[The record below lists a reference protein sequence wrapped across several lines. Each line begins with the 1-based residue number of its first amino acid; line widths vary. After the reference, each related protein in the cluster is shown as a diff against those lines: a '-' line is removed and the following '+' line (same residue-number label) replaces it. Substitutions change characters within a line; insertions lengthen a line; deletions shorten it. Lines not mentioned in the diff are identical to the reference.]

1 LPTLRAA
8 IPPWRDPYSILFGSG
23 YAGLGNFR
31 SEGGKIFV
39 LLTNPLGVDTFFSKI
54 RVACPGG
61 KAMQVKN
68 QMSRK
73 VVTIPPNTSIL
84 RAIEIM
90 RDKSIRH
97 LPVVEEG
104 ELVGLVTEGD
114 LRQASLLS
122 LVDKVSI
129 DDVMIK
135 KPVTISPE
143 ASIEEA
149 ARLVYRHRI
158 GGLPVVVGRK
168 LVGILT
174 IVDILAAF
182 IQLLGIL
189 KSSSRIDMI
198 LGGKPHAFEEV
209 SAVLRNH
216 RAEIISVGMSNHK
229 DRKKRVYYFRV
240 GKCPV
245 KRIVNEL
252 EKKGYKVLSVVE

>member
-1 LPTLRAA
+1 
-8 IPPWRDPYSILFGSG
+8 
-23 YAGLGNFR
+23 
-31 SEGGKIFV
+31 
-39 LLTNPLGVDTFFSKI
+39 
-54 RVACPGG
+54 
-61 KAMQVKN
+61 MQVKN
-68 QMSRK
+68 QMAKK
-73 VVTIPPNTSIL
+73 VVTISPDTGIL

-90 RDKSIRH
+90 HEKSIRH

-129 DDVMIK
+129 EDVMVK

-149 ARLVYRHRI
+149 AKLIYRHKI
-158 GGLPVVVGRK
+158 GGLPVVAGKK

-189 KSSSRIDMI
+189 KSSSRIDVI
-198 LGGKPHAFEEV
+198 LGQRAHAFEEV
-209 SAVLRNH
+209 SAIFRKH
-216 RAEIISVGMSNHK
+216 KTEIISLGMSNHK

-240 GKCPV
+240 RKYPV
-245 KRIVNEL
+245 IPLVTDLK
-252 EKKGYKVLSVVE
+252 KKGYRVLSVVEPFRRPG